1 MVCCCGGCSADA
13 DEVASVGFTAAGS
26 CVVEVDI
33 DVDVA
38 AVRARERVHR
48 LPLTVVMEP
57 GGEAI

>member
-1 MVCCCGGCSADA
+1 
-13 DEVASVGFTAAGS
+13 VASVGFTAAGS